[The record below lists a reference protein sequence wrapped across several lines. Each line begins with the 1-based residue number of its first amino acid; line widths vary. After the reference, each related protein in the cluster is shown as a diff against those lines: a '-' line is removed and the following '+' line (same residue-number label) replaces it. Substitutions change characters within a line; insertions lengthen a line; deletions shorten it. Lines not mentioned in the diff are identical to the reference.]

1 MASAAETPKIWLSE
15 YTPGVPAEID
25 IDTYVS
31 AVDLLEQSIR
41 RFRNNVAFECMGV
54 ELRYDDLDRLTQD
67 FASYL
72 QNVLGLDKGDRV
84 AIMMPNLLQYPI
96 VLFGILRAGMTVVNV
111 NPLYTPRELEHQLK
125 DSGARAIV
133 IVENFCHTLQQVL
146 ARTSVETVITTQ
158 LGDLHPFPKSLLVN
172 AVVKRV
178 KKLVPKWNIPGSV
191 PLRAALARGK
201 AQPYMPIDLFHN
213 DIAFLQYTGGTTGL
227 SKGATLTHG
236 NIVANMLQ
244 ARAWLS
250 TLLREGEELV
260 VTALPLYHIF
270 ALLANCLIFMSLG
283 AKNLLITNPR
293 DMAGFVKE
301 LSRHRFTALTGVNT
315 LFNGLLNT
323 PGFADLDF
331 SSLKFTLG
339 GGTAVQ
345 QSVAERWTQVTGK
358 PLTEAYGLT
367 ECSPAVSFNPIHK
380 PDWNGTIGLPLPS
393 TIVALRDDA
402 NNDVALG
409 EPGELCVS
417 GPQVMQGYWQKPEE
431 NAKVFTVDGFLK
443 TGDVATM
450 DAKGYLRLVDRKKDM
465 ILVSGF
471 NVYPNEIEAVVAMHP
486 GVLECA
492 CIGVPDERS
501 GEAPK
506 VFVVRKDPALTAES
520 LLAFCRNELTAY
532 KLPRQFVFVESLP
545 KSNVG
550 KILRKELREPQ
561 A

>member
-25 IDTYVS
+25 VNTYVS

-146 ARTSVETVITTQ
+146 ERTPVETVITTQ

-172 AVVKRV
+172 TVVKRV
-178 KKLVPKWNIPGSV
+178 KKLVPRWSIPGSV

-323 PGFADLDF
+323 PGFAELDF

-345 QSVAERWTQVTGK
+345 QSVAEQWTRVTGK

-402 NNDVALG
+402 NNEVALG
-409 EPGELCVS
+409 ESGELCVS

-431 NAKVFTVDGFLK
+431 NAKVFTIDGFLR
-443 TGDVATM
+443 TGDIATM
-450 DAKGYLRLVDRKKDM
+450 DAKGYLRIVDRKKDM

-492 CIGVPDERS
+492 CVGVPDERS

-506 VFVVRKDPALTAES
+506 VFVVRKDPALTAEA

-532 KLPRQFVFVESLP
+532 KLPRQIAFVESLP

-550 KILRKELREPQ
+550 KILRKELREHQ

>member
-1 MASAAETPKIWLSE
+1 MASAAGNPKIWLSE

-31 AVDLLEQSIR
+31 AVDLLEQSIH

-72 QNVLGLDKGDRV
+72 QNVLGFDKGDRV

-96 VLFGILRAGMTVVNV
+96 ALFGILRAGMTVVNV
-111 NPLYTPRELEHQLK
+111 NPLYTPRELEYQLQ

-146 ARTSVETVITTQ
+146 ERTPVETVITTQ

-172 AVVKRV
+172 AMVKRV
-178 KKLVPKWNIPGSV
+178 KKLVPKWDIPGSV

-293 DMAGFVKE
+293 DLAGFVKE

-323 PGFADLDF
+323 PGFAELDF

-345 QSVAERWTQVTGK
+345 QSVAEQWTKVTGK

-402 NNDVALG
+402 NNDVAPG

-431 NAKVFTVDGFLK
+431 NAKVFTIDGFLK
-443 TGDVATM
+443 TGDIATM
-450 DAKGYLRLVDRKKDM
+450 DAKGYLRIVDRKKDM

-532 KLPRQFVFVESLP
+532 KLPRQIVFVDALP